1 MKGGG
6 AVPLLDNLA
15 VAGGDGDLIGE
26 GGDDDDQAG
35 DASSR
40 GEDVQGD
47 GDRGAGLGEA
57 ACRGGRGL
65 ILRTW
70 SNVFDHVTVFPPR
83 VLLLAL
89 PLSSPSS
96 WSRPGL
102 APLIM

>member
-1 MKGGG
+1 MLVDVKRLP
-6 AVPLLDNLA
+6 AERRRSSPTACNLA

-65 ILRTW
+65 ILRT
-70 SNVFDHVTVFPPR
+70 
-83 VLLLAL
+83 
-89 PLSSPSS
+89 
-96 WSRPGL
+96 
-102 APLIM
+102 

>member
-1 MKGGG
+1 MLRGCQLKGGG
-6 AVPLLDNLA
+6 AVPLLVNLA

-57 ACRGGRGL
+57 AWRGGRGL
-65 ILRTW
+65 ILRT
-70 SNVFDHVTVFPPR
+70 
-83 VLLLAL
+83 
-89 PLSSPSS
+89 
-96 WSRPGL
+96 
-102 APLIM
+102 